1 MRFKWRS
8 KVIETDRQVKV
19 VLGLSRHTFV
29 CLPKMINEEP
39 ALWHYL
45 EGKMSSLKGMRL
57 ILMNE
62 AILKKILRRVIIDS
76 WSNKKVCSL

>member
-1 MRFKWRS
+1 M
-8 KVIETDRQVKV
+8 V

-45 EGKMSSLKGMRL
+45 EGKMSSLKG
-57 ILMNE
+57 NE
-62 AILKKILRRVIIDS
+62 VDIDERS
-76 WSNKKVCSL
+76 HSQENPQENDIR

>member
-1 MRFKWRS
+1 MRYKWRS
-8 KVIETDRQVKV
+8 KVIETDRQVMV

-45 EGKMSSLKGMRL
+45 EGKMSSLKG
-57 ILMNE
+57 NE
-62 AILKKILRRVIIDS
+62 VDIDERS
-76 WSNKKVCSL
+76 HSQENPQENDIRYLEQ